1 MNETNIQKRNM
12 QKRKRILIGDL
23 QYRLLAVNLLYF
35 AVIVVLFAA
44 ILFGPLVWQ
53 LGSSGLSP
61 AERGQAATQLLSLHA
76 RVWLPLLALLVFLA
90 VHSVYVSHRI
100 AGPLYQFRRLLHA
113 VKDGNLTVR
122 ARIRDKDYLDS
133 EAAVINELIEALS
146 TRIHGIEEHSVEI
159 LEGVDKLRRAADRG
173 SREDLSQNIRSLRK
187 QVHQLQLSLSEFKTV
202 PADEVDEALD
212 GVEADGR
219 PATSSTEGTEPSAEV
234 AELSVVSDLVVRGGR
249 S

>member
-1 MNETNIQKRNM
+1 MNKTNK

-35 AVIVVLFAA
+35 AVILVLFAA

-53 LGSSGLSP
+53 LGSSNLSP
-61 AERGQAATQLLSLHA
+61 AERDQAATQLLSLHA
-76 RVWLPLLALLVFLA
+76 RVWPPLLALLVFLA

-133 EAAVINELIEALS
+133 EAAVINELIEGLS
-146 TRIHGIEEHSVEI
+146 TRIKGIEEQAVEVR
-159 LEGVDKLRRAADRG
+159 EGLDKLRRAADRG
-173 SREDLSQNIRSLRK
+173 SREELSENIRSVRK
-187 QVHQLQLSLSEFKTV
+187 QADQLQRSLSQFRTV
-202 PADEVDEALD
+202 PEYEAWD
-212 GVEADGR
+212 RVEADGS
-219 PATSSTEGTEPSAEV
+219 PATSSTEGTEPSGVV
-234 AELSVVSDLVVRGGR
+234 AESVVRGGR

>member
-1 MNETNIQKRNM
+1 MNKTNM

-35 AVIVVLFAA
+35 AVILVLFAA

-53 LGSSGLSP
+53 LGSSSLSP
-61 AERGQAATQLLSLHA
+61 AERDQAATQFLSLHA
-76 RVWLPLLALLVFLA
+76 RLWPPLLALLVFLG

-133 EAAVINELIEALS
+133 EAAVINELIDSLKEAQIL
-146 TRIHGIEEHSVEI
+146 TERWRVHYNTVRPHSSLGVER
-159 LEGVDKLRRAADRG
+159 EDQRDRG
-173 SREDLSQNIRSLRK
+173 
-187 QVHQLQLSLSEFKTV
+187 
-202 PADEVDEALD
+202 A
-212 GVEADGR
+212 GGG
-219 PATSSTEGTEPSAEV
+219 SS
-234 AELSVVSDLVVRGGR
+234 
-249 S
+249 

>member
-1 MNETNIQKRNM
+1 MNETKIQKRNM

-76 RVWLPLLALLVFLA
+76 RVWPPLLALLVFLA

-100 AGPLYQFRRLLHA
+100 AGPLFQFRRLLHA

-122 ARIRDKDYLDS
+122 ASIRDKDYLES

-146 TRIHGIEEHSVEI
+146 TRIKGIEEHSVEI

-173 SREDLSQNIRSLRK
+173 SRDELGQNIRSLRK
-187 QVHQLQLSLSEFKTV
+187 QVHQLQLSLSQFKTV

-212 GVEADGR
+212 GVGADEA
-219 PATSSTEGTEPSAEV
+219 PATSGAAPSAAV
-234 AELSVVSDLVVRGGR
+234 AESSVVSELVVRGGR